1 MTRGDLVTIDF
12 GGRPARVLRAPTDGP
27 AVVLIHGASGTA
39 ETWRAVLG
47 AWSWADVWAVDLPG
61 RGDGQPARDRV
72 DALAD
77 WLLAGVPSGAILVGH
92 SLGGAVAQVASLKD
106 PDHLGGIA
114 LVASAARLRVAP
126 SILDAVAKSS
136 EDAPFPLDFAFGP
149 DTPRAVIDAYKAAS
163 RGVPG
168 ATALADWTA
177 CDGFDIRDRLR
188 EIDGPSLVVHGDRD
202 ALTPARFQA
211 GLAEALRAERVEI
224 PGGGHMLP
232 WEAPTSVS
240 HAVRDWSE
248 TISD

>member
-47 AWSWADVWAVDLPG
+47 AWSWADVWAV
-61 RGDGQPARDRV
+61 
-72 DALAD
+72 AD